1 MDRVIFTVA
10 LYGSLAICALGLLL
24 KVRQWSRV
32 PVGPEAQ
39 ALLPRQRLLR
49 ALRGLLGLLAGRRIF
64 AAVEVFFADILF
76 QRRILRDSLVRWLVH
91 MALFWGF
98 LGLLLMHA
106 LDRYVTKAIFDSYY
120 PTVNPFLFLRNLFGA
135 LVASGVVVAFFR
147 RARSKAKRVFTN
159 ASDRYALGI
168 LALIVA
174 SGFALEAAKIVSPA
188 AFDRM
193 VEEYSTISDAG
204 EIAALKQY
212 WARHFGVVFP
222 ERDLPEAA
230 AGSIEQGRTLHNEY
244 CAACHS
250 RPQFAFVSY
259 AAARLARPVAA
270 ALTRHRAEQWLWYL
284 HVLSCCLGLAF
295 VPFGKMVHL
304 LASPLSLF
312 AKAAAPAGCSDPAN
326 RVTRRAISFDACT
339 HCGACS
345 LHCSVAPVFS
355 ATGNVHV
362 LPSEKLIALE
372 AVATGAVSDSETLR
386 CISEGSLAC
395 TECYRCTAVC
405 PVGIDL
411 QDLWIS
417 SKQELAAK
425 GFVDPHLWIR
435 RAGAARWAAMS
446 AAEEM
451 MPSSEAAPAATHGLL
466 SGRVESVS
474 ACVQCQT
481 CTNVCPVV
489 AYLRE
494 TGGDPGLTPQ
504 QIMNLVRL
512 GLARFALGSRM
523 VWDCATCYL
532 CQEHCPEGIRV
543 ADVMYELRNIAY
555 RTLSPY
561 QQQVDKGRSGTS
573 GTGETGEDP
582 RG

>member
-1 MDRVIFTVA
+1 MVFTIA
-10 LYGSLAICALGLLL
+10 LYGSLAICVFGLLF
-24 KVRQWSRV
+24 KVWQWSTV

-39 ALLPRQRLLR
+39 ALPRRQRLSR
-49 ALRGLLGLLAGRRIF
+49 AFRGLLRLLKGRRVF
-64 AAVEVFFADILF
+64 AAIEVFFADILF

-98 LGLLLMHA
+98 LGLLFMHA
-106 LDRYVTKAIFDSYY
+106 LDRYVTKPVFENYY
-120 PTVNPFLFLRNLFGA
+120 PTLNPFLFLRNLFGA
-135 LVASGVVVAFFR
+135 LVVSGIIVAFLR

-159 ASDRYALGI
+159 ASDRWALGI
-168 LALIVA
+168 LALIVV
-174 SGFALEAAKIVSPA
+174 SGFALEASKIVSSA
-188 AFDRM
+188 SFDRM
-193 VEEYSTISDAG
+193 VEEYSTISDTG
-204 EIAALKQY
+204 EIAALEQY

-222 ERDLPEAA
+222 ERDLPQATE
-230 AGSIEQGRTLHNEY
+230 GSIEQGRTLHNEY

-250 RPQFAFVSY
+250 RPHFAFASY
-259 AAARLARPVAA
+259 AAARLARPIAV

-284 HVLSCCLGLAF
+284 HVLSCCVGLAF
-295 VPFGKMVHL
+295 LPFGKMIHL
-304 LASPLSLF
+304 IASPLSLC
-312 AKAAAPAGCSDPAN
+312 ARAAAPAGCIDPAN
-326 RVTRRAISFDACT
+326 RVSRRAVSFDACT

-345 LHCSVAPVFS
+345 VHCSVAPVFS

-362 LPSEKLIALE
+362 LPSEKLIALK
-372 AVATGAVSDSETLR
+372 ALTTNAVSDSETLR
-386 CISEGSLAC
+386 CVSEGSLAC
-395 TECYRCTAVC
+395 TECYRCTSVC

-411 QDLWIS
+411 QDLWVS

-435 RAGAARWAAMS
+435 RTGAGRWAAMS
-446 AAEEM
+446 AAEKI
-451 MPSSEAAPAATHGLL
+451 MPFSEAVPAATHGLL
-466 SGRVESVS
+466 SGRAESIS

-494 TGGDPGLTPQ
+494 TEGDPGLTPQ

-512 GLARFALGSRM
+512 GLTRFALGSRM
-523 VWDCATCYL
+523 VWDCTTCYL

-561 QQQVDKGRSGTS
+561 QQQAEKDLSGRSV
-573 GTGETGEDP
+573 TGETEEDP
-582 RG
+582 RA